1 MQHHGAVLR
10 ELGGDEATVR
20 ALATDWTRATVSQRT
35 RAILQ
40 YAEKLTRSP
49 DRMRREDVN
58 ELRAAGLSDEEVLHV
73 CEIVSYYNFV
83 NRMADGLGVTLE
95 SDWPHDL
102 VTAEDP
108 ESGHDD
114 PTP

>member
-1 MQHHGAVLR
+1 MLR
-10 ELGGDEATVR
+10 ELTGDEATVR
-20 ALATDWTRATVSQRT
+20 ALAVDWRDAKLSPRL

-49 DRMRREDVN
+49 DGMRREDA
-58 ELRAAGLSDEEVLHV
+58 ETLREAGLSDEAVLHV

-95 SDWPHDL
+95 PDWPHEL
-102 VTAEDP
+102 LELGIPGAEGEP
-108 ESGHDD
+108 R
-114 PTP
+114 T